1 MIDAQNFRVML
12 TYLGFIQ
19 DGNSVASVMRKS
31 YANNAHELAV
41 DFTNEKIIYPDDA
54 GLKVHHRTTCNFSA
68 SENAVVFEC
77 VERLL
82 AKGYKPE
89 HIELEPAWRLGH
101 NEKAGRADILV
112 RDQLGI
118 SLLII
123 ECKTAGRE
131 FDKAWKD
138 TLADGA
144 QLFSYVKEETATQF
158 ICLYASEFDAKTSE
172 LKLTQK
178 IVSVK
183 DNAKILEDNPKAL
196 SFKAASNAKE
206 RFKVWKETYQQEYT
220 ETGIFEGNIQAYQI
234 GKNNY
239 TLLDDTKPLGAS
251 DIKGAYHRF
260 RTILRKHNVSRR
272 ENAFEVLVN
281 LFFCKIVDELENPN
295 DLKFYWKGIAYDNY
309 FDLVDRLQSLYQIG
323 MERFLNQK
331 IVYISNDEIDSA
343 FWAIQQKR
351 NATKARIKEIF
362 RELKFYKGLDFE
374 FIKVFNKTYF
384 DKNAK
389 ILLEIIQMWQGLR
402 LTDSGQNQFLGDM
415 FEFFLDNGIKQ
426 SEGQFFTPVPICKFV
441 VSSLPLEQLLA
452 QHSEPLR
459 AIDYACGSGH
469 FLTEYAQQLPA
480 LLQTHKN
487 LCDTSS
493 YHAQIYG
500 IEKEDRLAKVAKVSA
515 FMYGFK
521 EIQVIDADALVR
533 HPSIKEQGFQLL
545 VANPPFA
552 VEDFLLTVPEE
563 ERERFEL
570 LRTASDLGNRNVQC
584 FFLERAQQLLA
595 PGGVMGVI
603 VPSSIL
609 SNTDGM
615 HIATRELLLK
625 HFDFVSIA
633 ELGGQTFGKT
643 GTNTVVLFLRR
654 KVQRPEPAEHYW
666 NRTLDFF
673 DNWGEELK
681 SAGGAYQDLD
691 VVRHYCTHAGLDID
705 AYQSLLAGQP
715 SDALRQQDLFK
726 DYQRAFDASAEVRK
740 LKDNKAFLRQ
750 STESQATEL
759 ALRFAK
765 YCTEVEKTKL
775 YHFMLAYN
783 NPTPVL
789 LVKPPADNKLQ
800 KQFLGYE
807 WSGAK
812 GSEGIQSSHGDT
824 VQDIQTP
831 LFDPKNRDNQ
841 DKISQLI
848 RRNFEGQA
856 LEIGKDLQPYV
867 TQANLVDLLEFG
879 RVDFDKVIS
888 LNAAPK
894 VVSITSKW
902 PQKPLHEVSWIN
914 PSKTELKSVSSEITV
929 SFVEMASVS
938 EKGFIEKTE
947 YRQISDVRKGGYTYF
962 AEKDVLIAKITPCM
976 ENGKAALAR
985 NLRNGIGFGS
995 TEFHVIRA
1003 HANQLEPGYLFVFL
1017 NREEVR
1023 RVAELNMTGSSGHRR
1038 VPESFYMDLKIPVPP
1053 LVVQRK
1059 IVNECETV
1067 DAASEQAREQI
1078 EKARQ
1083 SVATAYE
1090 DASNEA
1096 SLEVRL
1102 SNSDIFKIS
1111 IGKRV
1116 LKSEITSD
1124 GYGIPVYSANVMQ
1137 PFGYTHS
1144 KLLNDFSSA
1153 SILWGID
1160 GDWLVNLIP
1169 KDTPFYPTDHCGVI
1183 RITGNADINPRY
1195 VAMALAQEGQ
1205 RVRFSRSNRAKSE
1218 AIKGLKL
1225 KIPSLEIQNNL
1236 SIIAD
1241 QSEQVIRECE
1251 AVIASLP
1258 AKKQAILNKY
1268 L

>member
-1 MIDAQNFRVML
+1 MIDVQNFRDML
-12 TYLGFIQ
+12 SHLGFIQ

-41 DFTNEKIIYPDDA
+41 DFTNQKIIYPEYA
-54 GLKVHHRTTCNFSA
+54 GLKIHHRTTCNFSA

-101 NEKAGRADILV
+101 NDKAGRADILV
-112 RDQLGI
+112 RDQLGT

-144 QLFSYVKEETATQF
+144 QLVSYVKEETATQF
-158 ICLYASEFDAKTSE
+158 ICLYASEFDAKASE
-172 LKLTQK
+172 LKLSQK

-196 SFKAASNAKE
+196 SFKAATNAVE

-220 ETGIFEGNIQAYQI
+220 ETGIFEGNIQPYQI

-281 LFFCKIVDELENPN
+281 LFLCKIVDELENPN
-295 DLKFYWKGIAYDNY
+295 NLKFYWKGIAYDNY
-309 FDLVDRLQSLYQIG
+309 FDLVDRLQSLYKIG
-323 MERFLNQK
+323 MERFLNQD

-351 NATKARIKEIF
+351 NATKVRIKEIF

-487 LCDTSS
+487 LSDTSS
-493 YHAQIYG
+493 YHAHIYG

-533 HPSIKEQGFQLL
+533 HPNIKEQGFQLL

-570 LRTASDLGNRNVQC
+570 LRTVSDLGNRNVQC

-615 HIATRELLLK
+615 HTATRELLLK

-691 VVRHYCTHAGLDID
+691 VVRHYCTHAGLDFD

-750 STESQATEL
+750 STESQATDL
-759 ALRFAK
+759 AQRFAK
-765 YCTEVEKTKL
+765 YCAEVEKTKL
-775 YHFMLAYN
+775 YHFMLAYS

-812 GSEGIQSSHGDT
+812 GSEGIQYSHGDT

-831 LFDPKNRDNQ
+831 LFDPKNRDNK

-848 RRNFEGQA
+848 RANFEGQA

-879 RVDFDKVIS
+879 RVEFDKVIS
-888 LNAAPK
+888 LSPKNTTSTLSSQWQLVRLADVAEIQSGGTPDSNNADYWDGDIFWATLVDTK
-894 VVSITSKW
+894 EKFLQTTQRKI
-902 PQKPLHEVSWIN
+902 
-914 PSKTELKSVSSEITV
+914 TELGLKNSSAKLLPIGTV
-929 SFVEMASVS
+929 IFSSRATIGEVC
-938 EKGFIEKTE
+938 
-947 YRQISDVRKGGYTYF
+947 
-962 AEKDVLIAKITPCM
+962 IAKVPVATNQGYKNFICDITKISP
-976 ENGKAALAR
+976 EFLYEVLKQKSNDIAALAS
-985 NLRNGIGFGS
+985 GTTFKEIS
-995 TEFHVIRA
+995 KSVIS
-1003 HANQLEPGYLFVFL
+1003 NF
-1017 NREEVR
+1017 
-1023 RVAELNMTGSSGHRR
+1023 
-1038 VPESFYMDLKIPVPP
+1038 KIPLPP
-1053 LVVQRK
+1053 LSTQQK
-1059 IVNECETV
+1059 IITECDAV
-1067 DAASEQAREQI
+1067 DAAVEQARAVIAQNRSDLAQLLLAKGQGQQEKLANMAQRVSINIDPQQQLGAVNYIGLENI
-1078 EKARQ
+1078 EAHTGQK
-1083 SVATAYE
+1083 VGETLTDY
-1090 DASNEA
+1090 
-1096 SLEVRL
+1096 
-1102 SNSDIFKIS
+1102 
-1111 IGKRV
+1111 
-1116 LKSEITSD
+1116 
-1124 GYGIPVYSANVMQ
+1124 
-1137 PFGYTHS
+1137 
-1144 KLLNDFSSA
+1144 A
-1153 SILWGID
+1153 SIKSAKTQFKA
-1160 GDWLVNLIP
+1160 GDLLYGKLRPNLN
-1169 KDTPFYPTDHCGVI
+1169 KVY
-1183 RITGNADINPRY
+1183 
-1195 VAMALAQEGQ
+1195 LAQEDGICSTDIYVLRFASAALTRLYAHWLRSEPFNTQVLATVSGQ
-1205 RVRFSRSNRAKSE
+1205 QLPRTSWSAMGQVMVPVFAPAE
-1218 AIKGLKL
+1218 
-1225 KIPSLEIQNNL
+1225 
-1236 SIIAD
+1236 
-1241 QSEQVIRECE
+1241 QSELISAIEVIE
-1251 AVIASLP
+1251 ATTVAAQFTIAAAP
-1258 AKKQAILNKY
+1258 AQRQAILNKY